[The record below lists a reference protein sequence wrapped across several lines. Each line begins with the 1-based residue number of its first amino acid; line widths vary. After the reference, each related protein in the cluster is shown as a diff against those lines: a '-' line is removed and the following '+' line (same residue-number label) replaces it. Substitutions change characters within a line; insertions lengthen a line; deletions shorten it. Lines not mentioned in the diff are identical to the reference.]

1 VASAEVRAGGGAAG
15 LQELLDLEQLDER
28 VFRGRSRQ
36 PATPRVFGGQV
47 AAQALVA
54 AGRTV
59 SDGRPVHSL
68 HAYFLRPG
76 NPGEPIDYLV
86 EEVRDGRSLATRR
99 VTAVQRDE
107 VVFMSAASFH
117 RPEEGVT
124 HQVPVA
130 EPFGPEDVP
139 SAARAMEL
147 ADDATRTW
155 LAAIADLFPLDVRFL
170 DEPIRAA
177 VVRGERPA
185 PRQRFLVRSSSR
197 LPDDP
202 LIHVCAAAYV
212 SDLFLLSTALA
223 PHGLLMGGPAVS
235 AASLDHALWFHT
247 PFRADDWLL
256 YEMEGTWA
264 GHGRALCRGQLFD
277 ARGTL
282 LASVVQEGMV
292 RPRAATAPR
301 G

>member
-1 VASAEVRAGGGAAG
+1 MASAEVRTGGGAAG
-15 LQELLDLEQLDER
+15 LQELLDLEQLGEH

-36 PATPRVFGGQV
+36 PATTRVFGGQV

-59 SDGRPVHSL
+59 RDAHPVHSL
-68 HAYFLRPG
+68 HGYFLRPG
-76 NPGEPIDYLV
+76 NPAEPIDYLV

-99 VTAVQRDE
+99 VTAVQGDE
-107 VVFMSAASFH
+107 EVFMSAASFH
-117 RPEEGVT
+117 RLEEGVA
-124 HQVPVA
+124 HQLPVA
-130 EPFGPEDVP
+130 EPFAAEDVP
-139 SAARAMEL
+139 PAERVMEL

-155 LAAIADLFPLDVRFL
+155 LTAIQDLFPLDVRFL

-185 PRQRFLVRSSSR
+185 PRQRFLVRSSSS

-202 LIHVCAAAYV
+202 LVHVCAAAYV

-223 PHGLLMGGPAVS
+223 PHGLLMGHPAVS

-247 PFRADDWLL
+247 PFRADEWLL
-256 YEMEGTWA
+256 YEMEGIWA
-264 GHGRALCRGQLFD
+264 GHGRALCRGHLFD
-277 ARGTL
+277 ARGNL
-282 LASVVQEGMV
+282 LASVVQEGRV
-292 RPRAATAPR
+292 RPRAPEGSR
-301 G
+301 D